1 METRGAFYTLWSS
14 KKILRPFVPRGGGTP
29 LAPGLIVQYDDGV
42 LLLNY
47 HVQDDDGMKDV
58 LTITKARAD
67 ATEAAAAADIADDE
81 PIAVWLFWC

>member
-1 METRGAFYTLWSS
+1 M
-14 KKILRPFVPRGGGTP
+14 
-29 LAPGLIVQYDDGV
+29 

-81 PIAVWLFWC
+81 PIAV

>member
-1 METRGAFYTLWSS
+1 MIFQKNITTLC
-14 KKILRPFVPRGGGTP
+14 PQGGGRGTP

-67 ATEAAAAADIADDE
+67 ATEAAAAAADIADDE
-81 PIAVWLFWC
+81 PIAV